1 MNARYRPAAFALIAI
16 VGIWIA
22 AVAAYEIFQH
32 SKMTAEKL
40 RAYLT
45 ETDLSK
51 LSGAARA
58 KALRDLA
65 DKINALPP
73 DERQR
78 GRLDHLWA
86 KWFRDMNEQEKSD
99 FLEATMPSGFKQ
111 AIASFE
117 KQPPDRRQK
126 AIAQALQQLRE
137 DASGSSTNN
146 LASTNNAGTNTIVL
160 SDDLQKKV
168 AMMGI
173 QTVYSSSSAE
183 TKAELAPLLEEIQR
197 NMESGRLFRQGR

>member
-1 MNARYRPAAFALIAI
+1 MNARYRPACLALFAIA
-16 VGIWIA
+16 GIWVA
-22 AVAAYEIFQH
+22 AVAGYEIFQH

-40 RAYLT
+40 RVYLT
-45 ETDLSK
+45 ETDLAK

-58 KALRDLA
+58 KALRDLE

-78 GRLDHLWA
+78 ARLDHLWA
-86 KWFRDMNEQEKSD
+86 RWFRDMDEQEKSD

-117 KQPPDRRQK
+117 KQPADRRRK
-126 AIAQALQQLRE
+126 AIADALQQLRE
-137 DASGSSTNN
+137 DAGATNN
-146 LASTNNAGTNTIVL
+146 LASTNNPGTNTIVL
-160 SDDLQKKV
+160 SEDLQKKV

-183 TKAELAPLLEEIQR
+183 TKAELAPLLEEIQK
-197 NMESGRLFRQGR
+197 NMESGRLFRQGRRD